1 MKRSQAGGQA
11 RRIGG
16 QAALI
21 LIMIMAVVGAVSAG
35 VASRSVEN
43 LRTQEIENTSSQ
55 SFKAA
60 EAALEVALNT
70 KADVP
75 STELPGGIGTYSATY
90 ASAGSDGFVSDAV
103 EEGDVVQIF
112 LSGAAG
118 ITDLNL
124 YWNTN
129 SAVMVSILSG
139 NAVNG
144 YAVTYY
150 TADPD
155 TGRAVTNSFET
166 TVDSPI
172 TYTEGSYSFKTVS
185 FDNKLTVPINL
196 AAAKPPILVR
206 VKVFYAKSSVG
217 IEPVGGILAS
227 GQTVSINAVGTVAD
241 NVVTNLTFSKS
252 SDRVP
257 VIFDNVL
264 YTNGSLTQ

>member
-1 MKRSQAGGQA
+1 MKGQAG
-11 RRIGG
+11 
-16 QAALI
+16 LI
-21 LIMIMAVVGAVSAG
+21 LIMIMAVVGAVSVG

-75 STELPGGIGTYSATY
+75 STQLPGGGSFSATY
-90 ASAGSDGFVSDAV
+90 SSTGSDGFVSDAV
-103 EEGDVVQIF
+103 EEGDVAQIS

-118 ITDLNL
+118 ITGLNL

-129 SAVMVSILSG
+129 TAVMVSVLSG
-139 NAVNG
+139 NAASG

-155 TGRAVTNSFET
+155 SARAVNNKFKT

-172 TYTEGSYSFKTVS
+172 TYTEGSYNFKTVT
-185 FDNKLTVPINL
+185 FDNKLTVPVNL
-196 AAAKPPILVR
+196 AAAKPPALVR
-206 VKVFYAKSSVG
+206 AKLLYAKSSVG
-217 IEPVGGILAS
+217 VEPVGGTLAS
-227 GQTVSINAVGTVAD
+227 GQIVSINAVGTVAD

>member
-1 MKRSQAGGQA
+1 MVRQSSPLV
-11 RRIGG
+11 RG

-21 LIMIMAVVGAVSAG
+21 LIMIMAVVGAVSVG

-43 LRTQEIENTSSQ
+43 LRTQEIENTSSR

-60 EAALEVALNT
+60 EAALEVALST
-70 KADVP
+70 RADVP
-75 STELPGGIGTYSATY
+75 STELPGGGTYSATY
-90 ASAGSDGFVSDAV
+90 TSTGIDGFVSDAV
-103 EEGDVVQIF
+103 EEGDVVQIS

-118 ITDLNL
+118 ITNLNL
-124 YWNTN
+124 YWNANT
-129 SAVMVSILSG
+129 AVMVSVLSG
-139 NAVNG
+139 NAASG
-144 YAVTYY
+144 YSVQYY

-155 TGRAVTNSFET
+155 SARAVTNKFET

-172 TYTEGSYSFKTVS
+172 TYSEGGYTFKTVS

-196 AAAKPPILVR
+196 AAAKPPAVVR
-206 VKVFYAKSSVG
+206 VKVLYAQSSVG
-217 IEPVGGILAS
+217 VEPVGGTLAS

-264 YTNGSLTQ
+264 YTNGSLIQ

>member
-1 MKRSQAGGQA
+1 MTGKSMK
-11 RRIGG
+11 G

-21 LIMIMAVVGAVSAG
+21 LIMIMAVVGAVSVG

-43 LRTQEIENTSSQ
+43 LRSQGIENVSSQ

-75 STELPGGIGTYSATY
+75 PTLLPGGGSFSATY
-90 ASAGSDGFVSDAV
+90 DASESVNGFVADAV
-103 EEGDVVQIF
+103 DEGDVVQAS
-112 LSGAAG
+112 LVGALGRTA
-118 ITDLNL
+118 LNR

-129 SAVMVSILSG
+129 TAIMVRIFFGEGASG
-139 NAVNG
+139 YSVS
-144 YAVTYY
+144 YY

-155 TGRAVTNSFET
+155 SGRSVTNEFET

-172 TYTEGSYSFKTVS
+172 TYTEGSYTFKTVS

-196 AAAKPPILVR
+196 AAPQTPVLVR
-206 VKVFYAKSSVG
+206 VKTLYAKTSVG
-217 IEPVGGILAS
+217 LEPVGGTLAG
-227 GQTVSINAVGTVAD
+227 GQTVSINAVGTVEN
-241 NVVTNLTFSKS
+241 NVVTNLTFSKT